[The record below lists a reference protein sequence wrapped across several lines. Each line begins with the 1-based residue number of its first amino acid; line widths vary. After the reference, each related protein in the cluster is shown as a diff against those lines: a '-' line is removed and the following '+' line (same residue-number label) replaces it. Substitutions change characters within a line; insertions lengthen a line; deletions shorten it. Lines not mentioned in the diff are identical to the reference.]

1 MDSTRGFPAPV
12 PSQQRAQ
19 QRTTLAL
26 IAIAALAISTVIA
39 ATVVTIGIARAGMSP
54 ASRDIDTFTAARPLH
69 HLWKTKTAPA
79 AISEKPIA

>member
-1 MDSTRGFPAPV
+1 MNGTRGFPSPV

-39 ATVVTIGIARAGMSP
+39 ATVVTIGIARAGVTGISQGGD
-54 ASRDIDTFTAARPLH
+54 ALTAATAFYNTGRPNQG
-69 HLWKTKTAPA
+69 
-79 AISEKPIA
+79 